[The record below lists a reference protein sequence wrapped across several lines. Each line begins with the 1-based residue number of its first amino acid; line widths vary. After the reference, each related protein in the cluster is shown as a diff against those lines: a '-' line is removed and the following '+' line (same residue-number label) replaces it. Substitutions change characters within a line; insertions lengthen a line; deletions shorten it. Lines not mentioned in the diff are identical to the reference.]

1 MNTVTINGTELNLF
15 SAQSRFAGYGHQK
28 ITVTL
33 ELNNERKDFS
43 STTNNM
49 PAFDE
54 AQELEGAEKELAL
67 FNIVEHKIQD
77 QIAEWIEEFE
87 TAE

>member
-1 MNTVTINGTELNLF
+1 MNTLTINGTELNLF
-15 SAQSRFAGYGHQK
+15 SAQSRFAGYGHHK

-33 ELNNERKDFS
+33 DLNGEKKDFT

-54 AQELEGAEKELAL
+54 AQELEGFQKELAL
-67 FNIVEHKIQD
+67 FNIVENKIED
-77 QIAEWIEEFE
+77 QIAEWIEEIQLQD
-87 TAE
+87 